1 MIIAHDLGTTGNK
14 ASLHDDSG
22 KIIRHCTVDYPVH
35 FASGGVAEQNPQDWW
50 QAVGAA
56 TKKLL
61 SESGTNPK
69 DISGLGI
76 SGQMMGA
83 VLLDENFDP
92 TRTAVI
98 WADHRSTKQTQQLIE
113 KLGMESAYQEIGHQ
127 LNPTYSLTKAMWVRE
142 NQKEIF
148 NKTKYICNAK
158 DFVNA
163 KLTGKLVT
171 DFSDASSTN
180 AFDQIKG
187 SWSERI
193 LQAAELNPALF
204 PEVVPSTQILGELTN
219 DAASHLGLLS
229 GIPVIVGG
237 GDGPMAATGAGIIHE
252 MDGAYACMGSS
263 SWISVSAD
271 KPLHDPKMRSMTFN
285 HVVEGKFVPTATM
298 QAGGASLHW
307 VADLLL
313 PNSGH
318 DRFNVLLAEAE
329 SLPGAF
335 DGLYFLPHILGER
348 SPYWNP
354 KAAGVFA
361 GIERHHSRGNL
372 VKAVLEGVAFNL
384 KTCIQ
389 AFSENNR
396 GISSVDV
403 IGGGAESALWMQIFS
418 DVWGIP
424 VRQRSIV
431 EEANSLGAAV
441 TTLVGLGKAKFEDSS
456 NLSSIKREFLPSR
469 ESHERYLQAH
479 EIFLDSYRF
488 QEDWFATRMG
498 RT

>member
-14 ASLHDDSG
+14 ASLHDDTG
-22 KIIRHCTVDYPVH
+22 KIINHCTVEYPVH
-35 FASGGVAEQNPQDWW
+35 FASGGVAEQNPEDWW

-61 SESGTNPK
+61 SESGIDAK
-69 DISGLGI
+69 EISGLGI

-83 VLLDENFDP
+83 VMLDKNFAP
-92 TRTAVI
+92 TRSAVI
-98 WADHRSTKQTQQLIE
+98 WADHRSTKQTDQLIE
-113 KLGMESAYQEIGHQ
+113 KLGMDSAYQEIGHQ
-127 LNPTYSLTKAMWVRE
+127 LNPTYSLTKVMWVKE

-148 NKTKYICNAK
+148 SETKYICNAK
-158 DFVNA
+158 DYVNA
-163 KLTGKLVT
+163 KLTQKLVT

-180 AFDQIKG
+180 AFDQVRGI
-187 SWSERI
+187 WSERV
-193 LQAAELNPALF
+193 LSAAEIDPALF
-204 PEVVPSTQILGELTN
+204 PKVVLSTDVLGELTPE
-219 DAASHLGLLS
+219 AALHLGLPA
-229 GIPVIVGG
+229 GIPVVVGG
-237 GDGPMAATGAGIIHE
+237 GDGPMAATGAGIITE
-252 MDGAYACMGSS
+252 TDGAYACMGSS
-263 SWISVSAD
+263 SWVSVSAD
-271 KPLHDPKMRSMTFN
+271 QPLHDPKMRSMTFN
-285 HVVEGKFVPTATM
+285 HVVENKFVPTATM

-313 PNSGH
+313 PNEGAN
-318 DRFNVLLAEAE
+318 RFNTLLGEAE
-329 SLPGAF
+329 SLPAAF

-384 KTCIQ
+384 KTCIE
-389 AFSENNR
+389 AFRENNR
-396 GISSVDV
+396 KIDSVDV

-441 TTLVGLGKAKFEDSS
+441 TTLVGLGKAKFEDVK
-456 NLSSIKREFLPSR
+456 NLSSIKREFLPDQSN
-469 ESHERYLQAH
+469 HERYLEAH
-479 EIFLDSYRF
+479 KIFLDSYKI
-488 QEDWFATRMG
+488 QEDWFASRLG
-498 RT
+498 KS